1 MNKRPL
7 APALALGT
15 LLLAS
20 WLLMSCTADAPVS
33 PSARP
38 PAQLLLPAA
47 GKVLVCHQPSTQ
59 GRIMEIGSG
68 GVADHIGHGD
78 YITTL
83 LVSTDAIQ
91 PADGAHFRTITGAL
105 AAARASRTAAGEL
118 TSGACRIT
126 IVVAP
131 GTYEGVEED
140 ATADQEQFPLMVD
153 MPDISLNGA
162 LAMALDGGGRA
173 TGEGAGG
180 SESVLAPVEPLSF
193 VDGLSL
199 PIIVVNGHPGGSAG
213 NGLVVKGFV
222 FQSGHDPAVDAG
234 GQAILALRAAGL
246 VIRGNRFE
254 GGFTE
259 SIDLRA
265 ASAEVIE
272 NHLAGTAG
280 TCDLCL
286 AGPGSFVVRGNR
298 LLAGGIPGI
307 SVSPTVLLP
316 VPGGVEQYTLPASAE
331 AWADIRNNEVRDH
344 GRLPVGVGV
353 RMDAIGVGAP
363 DVAGSIRAV
372 VQGNSLLNNRFGMI
386 VHGAFPV
393 AGTLLRGDVTLVL
406 GDNVFE
412 GSCQNDLLVAFSRHQ
427 TGLGIDARPRPYL
440 LGSTFT
446 LDLMENVE
454 WDDSWFSHPEGFGN
468 TLIVDGDVIP
478 NGERRFYD
486 PIGCPAQI
494 EG

>member
-1 MNKRPL
+1 MNNRPL

-20 WLLMSCTADAPVS
+20 WLLISCSADSPVS

-38 PAQLLLPAA
+38 TALSLLPAA
-47 GKVLVCHQPSTQ
+47 GKVMICHHPASQA
-59 GRIMEIGSG
+59 RIMEIGSG
-68 GVADHIGHGD
+68 GAADHIGHGD

-131 GTYEGVEED
+131 GTYEGVEKD

-153 MPDISLNGA
+153 MPDITLKGS
-162 LAMALDGGGRA
+162 MVMTLDADGRA
-173 TGEGAGG
+173 TGEANGG
-180 SESVLAPVEPLSF
+180 VETVLAPVDPLSF
-193 VDGLSL
+193 IDQLSM
-199 PIIVVNGHPGGSAG
+199 PIIAVNGHPGGSAG
-213 NGLVVKGFV
+213 NGLLVEGFA

-234 GQAILALRAAGL
+234 GQAILALRVTGL

-259 SIDLRA
+259 SIDARA
-265 ASAEVIE
+265 ASAEVIR

-286 AGPGSFVVRGNR
+286 AGPGKFEVSGNR
-298 LLAGGIPGI
+298 LMAGGIPGI
-307 SVSPTVLLP
+307 AVSPTVLLP
-316 VPGGVEQYTLPASAE
+316 VPAGVEQYVLPASAE
-331 AWADIRNNEVRDH
+331 TWADIRNNEVRDH
-344 GRLPVGVGV
+344 ERLPVGVGV
-353 RMDAIGVGAP
+353 RFDAIGVGAP
-363 DVAGSIRAV
+363 DVAGSIHAV
-372 VQGNSLLNNRFGMI
+372 VQGNSLINNRFGMI

-393 AGTLLRGDVTLVL
+393 AGTLLRGDVTLAL
-406 GDNVFE
+406 GENVFE
-412 GSCQNDLLVAFSRHQ
+412 GSCQNDVLVAFSRHQ

-440 LGSTFT
+440 MGSTFT
-446 LDLMENVE
+446 LDLMENLV
-454 WDDSWFSHPEGFGN
+454 WDDLWFSHPEGFGN
-468 TLIVDGDVIP
+468 TLIVDGEVIP

-486 PIGCPAQI
+486 PTGCPAA
-494 EG
+494 E